1 MKQTTWKYG
10 LVLGL
15 MLAGSSSWAA
25 TTSCDAIMDK
35 INAKLDR
42 KGVHD
47 YSLKVVPHTTETKL
61 RVVGTCEGG
70 KKKVIYHK
78 EKASKKDAAGE

>member
-1 MKQTTWKYG
+1 MKQTIWKHG
-10 LVLGL
+10 LVIGL
-15 MLAGSSSWAA
+15 MLAGSNSGAA

-35 INAKLDR
+35 INAKLEH

-47 YSLKVVPHTTETKL
+47 YGLKVVSKDTETKL

-78 EKASKKDAAGE
+78 EKAGKKTAEQE